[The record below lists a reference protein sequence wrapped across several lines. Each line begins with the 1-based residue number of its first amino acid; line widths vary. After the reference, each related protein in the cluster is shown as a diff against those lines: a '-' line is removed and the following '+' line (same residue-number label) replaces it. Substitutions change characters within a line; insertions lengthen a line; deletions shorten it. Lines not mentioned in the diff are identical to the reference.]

1 MRGLR
6 SVLWSIFM
14 VPSFCFMPCSM
25 SVQKPV
31 HQMIQEYCHKGV
43 TNHKKQCGVLVV
55 KVVSSLLPHIEQ
67 IGHRILSVNNHL
79 IQQIMDM
86 DESKLSHKDKGR
98 IITSLIHIAQWGDNA
113 GSRMLQMYLD
123 IVESSFH
130 DENE

>member
-1 MRGLR
+1 MVHFHGAI
-6 SVLWSIFM
+6 VLFYAMFNECTETGS
-14 VPSFCFMPCSM
+14 SD
-25 SVQKPV
+25 
-31 HQMIQEYCHKGV
+31 EYCHKGV
-43 TNHKKQCGVLVV
+43 KNHKKQCGVLVV